1 MKRAAKIIT
10 VLTFILYTLAFTGCT
25 FRIVNNFGIADVKS
39 FVLTLSNDCKS
50 DIYGYR
56 IEYYLDGKPIGGQV
70 AINADE
76 SKLSKKQNMEAVFG
90 ENFFPDEADISAFQ
104 IEIYVLD
111 ENMNES
117 EPTDIVA
124 ISAEYGKKYE
134 ISVNGSFEDGFKAE
148 L

>member
-10 VLTFILYTLAFTGCT
+10 VLTLILY
-25 FRIVNNFGIADVKS
+25 
-39 FVLTLSNDCKS
+39 TLSNDCKS

-56 IEYYLDGKPIGGQV
+56 LEYYLDGKPIGGQGV
-70 AINADE
+70 SHADE
-76 SKLSKKQNMEAVFG
+76 SKLSKKQNMKVVFD
-90 ENFFPDEADISAFQ
+90 ENDFPDESDISAFQ

-111 ENMNES
+111 SNLNES
-117 EPTDIVA
+117 GPTDIVE

-134 ISVNGSFEDGFKAE
+134 ISVSGSFEDGFKAE

>member
-10 VLTFILYTLAFTGCT
+10 VLTLILYTLAFTGCT
-25 FRIVNNFGIADVKS
+25 FKIVNNFVVKDTK
-39 FVLTLSNDCKS
+39 FFIITLSNDWKS

-56 IEYYLDGKPIGGQV
+56 LEYYLDGKPIGGQGV
-70 AINADE
+70 SHADE
-76 SKLSKKQNMEAVFG
+76 SELSKKQNMKVVFD
-90 ENFFPDEADISAFQ
+90 ENDFPDESDISAFQ

-111 ENMNES
+111 SNLNES
-117 EPTDIVA
+117 DPTDIVE

-134 ISVNGSFEDGFKAE
+134 ISVSGSFEDGFKAE